1 MVSVAG
7 ERTIVPL
14 SLRANVSW
22 TFVGNAVYAVCNW
35 ATLAVL
41 AKLATP
47 EIVGSFALGL
57 AVTAPVIQFS
67 NLQLRSIQ
75 ATDAKRQYLFRDY
88 FGLRLAMLVFAQVV
102 IAGIVIFSSYRPE
115 LALIILI
122 IGLDKMADAVSDVI
136 YGLLQQHEQM
146 DRIAKSKIMKAVLSL
161 VLLALGQYWT
171 HSLVWATIG
180 WGLGSVIIM
189 ALYDLP
195 SGAVILKRLPYE
207 RDRLRPRFDPR
218 TLTRLIWLALPLAIT
233 MLLISLNTNIPRYF
247 IEPFLGEDGLGI
259 FAALAF
265 LAMAG
270 TNITSALGQSAAPRL
285 APHYAA
291 GETRAFGDLLLRLML
306 IAALLGGAGVLA
318 GLIAGRPVLT
328 LLYRSEYAAQ
338 NNVFVWLLAGAGISY
353 FASFLGYATTAA
365 RSFKL
370 QPVILMICAA
380 ATTIMCALFVPSHG
394 MLGAAWAIMLAFAIQ
409 LVLMAAYLG
418 YSLYTLS
425 RRRSSVPLEYQRV

>member
-1 MVSVAG
+1 MVSVAE
-7 ERTIVPL
+7 ERAVVPL

-22 TFVGNAVYAVCNW
+22 TFVSNAIYAVCNW

-47 EIVGSFALGL
+47 QIVGSFALGL

-67 NLQLRSIQ
+67 NLQLRTIQ
-75 ATDAKRQYLFRDY
+75 ATDAQRQYLFRDY
-88 FGLRLAMLVFAQVV
+88 FGLRLAMLVFAQIIV
-102 IAGIVIFSSYRPE
+102 AGIVIFSSYKPE

-146 DRIAKSKIMKAVLSL
+146 DRIAKSKILKAVLSL
-161 VLLALGQYWT
+161 ALLTLGQTWT
-171 HSLVWATIG
+171 HSLLWATIG
-180 WGLGSVIIM
+180 WGLGSVVVM

-195 SGAVILKRLPYE
+195 SGTIILKKLPYG
-207 RDRLRPRFDPR
+207 DDGLRPRFEPR
-218 TLTRLIWLALPLAIT
+218 TLTRLIWLALPLAVT

-247 IEPFLGEDGLGI
+247 VEPFLGEDGLGI

-270 TNITSALGQSAAPRL
+270 TNVTSALGQSAAPRL
-285 APHYAA
+285 AQHYAA
-291 GETRAFGDLLLRLML
+291 GEIRAFGELLLRLML
-306 IAALLGGAGVLA
+306 IAALLGVAGVLA

-353 FASFLGYATTAA
+353 FASFFGYATTAT

-370 QPVILMICAA
+370 QPVILLICAA
-380 ATTIMCALFVPSHG
+380 ATTITCALLVPSHG

-418 YSLYTLS
+418 YSLYALS
-425 RRRSSVPLEYQRV
+425 RRGSSVTLEYKRV